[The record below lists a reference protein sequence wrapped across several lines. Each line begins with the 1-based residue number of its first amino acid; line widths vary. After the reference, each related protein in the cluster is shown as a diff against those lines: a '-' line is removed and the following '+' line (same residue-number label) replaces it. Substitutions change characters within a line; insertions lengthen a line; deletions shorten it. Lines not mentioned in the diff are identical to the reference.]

1 MSGKVPAQS
10 KANKLDLPIIPSS
23 LQDLNVLEICLLGL
37 RIPFMK
43 MIALPSGKQRCIHG
57 PAINVPSKVDTLI
70 EILPRLPSDNAIIPL
85 KLKRKLQYKSH
96 YLYDFVSIDKVLCV
110 HDVPGDGNCL
120 FHAIAY
126 QLPFSVSAQQ
136 LRHDLVQYLENQP
149 IRIIVSFLLMQ
160 QVCQNTTEMM

>member
-23 LQDLNVLEICLLGL
+23 LQDLNVLEIRLLGL

-96 YLYDFVSIDKVLCV
+96 YLYDFV
-110 HDVPGDGNCL
+110 
-120 FHAIAY
+120 F
-126 QLPFSVSAQQ
+126 
-136 LRHDLVQYLENQP
+136 R
-149 IRIIVSFLLMQ
+149 
-160 QVCQNTTEMM
+160 